1 MPKSSD
7 VQITQLDIK
16 ESELYNPHTV
26 QKVYHFQT
34 RQQTTGRFSC
44 GRNLLFVGIK
54 TLKAFFVIME
64 NSSFATI
71 IFSFNGSSVSHS
83 DKHKVASIRCCCM
96 SDFDKVSTLM
106 LRCYR
111 MTSHPRIF
119 KSISVQ

>member
-34 RQQTTGRFSC
+34 RPQTTGRFSC

-54 TLKAFFVIME
+54 TLKAFFC
-64 NSSFATI
+64 N
-71 IFSFNGSSVSHS
+71 NGEFELCNNH
-83 DKHKVASIRCCCM
+83 IL
-96 SDFDKVSTLM
+96 F
-106 LRCYR
+106 
-111 MTSHPRIF
+111 
-119 KSISVQ
+119 